1 MSSDSKNFSKYIDS
15 LEDLVVSSRPAGDFP
30 VSSVTNNSKTVSPCS
45 IFAAIRGSGKDGHDF
60 IEAAINSGAKAVIYS
75 RELPVFHDGIN
86 YIKVSDPYSAYARL
100 VECHYDFPARKLKI
114 IGVTGTNGK
123 TSSVYLLNS
132 ILRAAGF
139 KCGTITTVSYEWP
152 GYSRPAARTTPEA
165 AEIQKLFSDMLENG
179 CSHVIMEASSH
190 ALHQNRTGTAKF
202 AAAIFTNLTGD
213 HLDYHKDM
221 ASYYKAKKML
231 FENHLYTDGTAVI
244 NIDDP
249 YGLQLA
255 GSLKNVNCI
264 SFGKDSKSSGI
275 IQIIKI
281 SARGTVFELKLKDYC
296 FKITSPLIGEH
307 NAYNISGVAILAY
320 SLGISPDIIQATLNQ
335 PINIPG
341 RLEAFHTDSGV
352 SVFVDYA
359 HTDDALMR
367 VLEALNKLKEKRII
381 CVFGCG
387 GDRDRTKR
395 PRMGAISANFAD
407 RTIITSDNPRTE
419 NPMSIIEEI
428 KYGVPKTSNF
438 TVIPDRH
445 EAIKQAI
452 VEANPGD
459 IVLIAGKGHE
469 NYQEING
476 IQYHFDDCE
485 EVGKF
490 LNIQYPTWSSKAA
503 TNFVTTEHTEY
514 PMMKVR

>member
-1 MSSDSKNFSKYIDS
+1 MRFPRMRKTMTYRIKNFSTYIDS
-15 LEDLVVSSRPAGDFP
+15 LDELVVSSRPAGDFP
-30 VSSVTNNSKTVSPCS
+30 VNSVTNNSGNVGSSS
-45 IFAAIRGSGKDGHDF
+45 IFTAIRGSGKDGHDF
-60 IEAAINSGAKAVIYS
+60 IETAIDSGAKAVIHN
-75 RELPVFHDGIN
+75 RELTSFRSGIN

-100 VECHYDFPARKLKI
+100 VECFYDYPASKLKV

-132 ILRAAGF
+132 VLGAAGF
-139 KCGTITTVSYEWP
+139 KCGMITTVCYEWP
-152 GYSRPAARTTPEA
+152 GSSRPASRTTPEA
-165 AEIQKLFSDMLENG
+165 SEIQKLFSDMLENG

-202 AAAIFTNLTGD
+202 SAAIFTNLTGD

-221 ASYYKAKKML
+221 GSYFKAKKML
-231 FENHLYTDGTAVI
+231 FENHMKPDGTAVI

-249 YGLQLA
+249 YGQRLA

-264 SFGKDSKSSGI
+264 TFGKDIGSNAV
-275 IQIIKI
+275 IQINKI
-281 SARGTVFELKLKDYC
+281 SARGTAFELKMKDYC
-296 FKITSPLIGEH
+296 FEFASPLIGEH
-307 NAYNISGVAILAY
+307 NAYNISGVAILAH
-320 SLGISPDIIQATLNQ
+320 SLGIAPDVIQSALDQ

-341 RLEAFHTDSGV
+341 RLEAFHTDNGV

-359 HTDDALMR
+359 HTDDALLR
-367 VLEALNKLKEKRII
+367 VLEALNKLKEKRIL

-419 NPMSIIEEI
+419 NPLTIIEEI
-428 KYGVPKTSNF
+428 KYGIPKTANF
-438 TVIPDRH
+438 AVVPDRR
-445 EAIKQAI
+445 EAIRQAI
-452 VEANPGD
+452 SEAEPGD

-469 NYQEING
+469 DYQEIYG
-476 IQYHFDDCE
+476 EKHPFDDRE
-485 EVGKF
+485 EVRKF
-490 LNIQYPTWSSKAA
+490 LNNQSPKRNIQ
-503 TNFVTTEHTEY
+503 
-514 PMMKVR
+514 

>member
-1 MSSDSKNFSKYIDS
+1 
-15 LEDLVVSSRPAGDFP
+15 VSA
-30 VSSVTNNSKTVSPCS
+30 VTNNSTGVSPFS
-45 IFAAIRGSGKDGHDF
+45 IFTAIRGSGRDGHDF
-60 IEAAINSGAKAVIYS
+60 IGAAIDAGAKAVIHS
-75 RELPVFHDGIN
+75 SDLPSFRSGIN

-100 VECHYDFPARKLKI
+100 VECYYDFPARKLKI

-132 ILRAAGF
+132 VLGAAGL
-139 KCGTITTVSYEWP
+139 KCGVITTVCYEWP
-152 GYSRPAARTTPEA
+152 GYSRPAERTTPEA
-165 AEIQKLFSDMLENG
+165 SEIQKLFSDMLADC
-179 CSHVIMEASSH
+179 CSHAIMEASSH

-221 ASYYKAKKML
+221 ASYFNAKKGL
-231 FENHLYTDGTAVI
+231 FEKHLDPNGTAVI

-249 YGLQLA
+249 YGQSLA
-255 GSLKNVNCI
+255 GSLKNVNCVT
-264 SFGKDSKSSGI
+264 FGKEAGSNAVIKISG
-275 IQIIKI
+275 I
-281 SARGTVFELKLKDYC
+281 SARGTEFELRLKDCC
-296 FKITSPLIGEH
+296 FKISSPLIGEH
-307 NAYNISGVAILAY
+307 NAYNISGVALLAY
-320 SLGISPDIIQATLNQ
+320 SLGISPDIIQSALSQ

-341 RLEAFHTDSGV
+341 RLEAFHTDGGV

-359 HTDDALMR
+359 HSDDALMR
-367 VLEALNKLKEKRII
+367 VLESLNRLKEKRII

-419 NPMSIIEEI
+419 NPLAIIEEI
-428 KYGVPKTSNF
+428 KYGIPKTANF
-438 TVIPDRH
+438 AVVPDRR

-452 VEANPGD
+452 SEAESGD

-469 NYQEING
+469 DYQEING
-476 IQYHFDDCE
+476 IKYPFDDRE
-485 EVGKF
+485 EVRKF
-490 LNIQYPTWSSKAA
+490 IK
-503 TNFVTTEHTEY
+503 
-514 PMMKVR
+514 

>member
-1 MSSDSKNFSKYIDS
+1 LD
-15 LEDLVVSSRPAGDFP
+15 ELVVSSRSAGDFA
-30 VSSVTNNSKTVSPCS
+30 VSSVTNNSKNATPFS
-45 IFAAIRGSGKDGHDF
+45 IFAAIAGSGKDGHDF
-60 IEAAINSGAKAVIYS
+60 IESALDSGAKAVIHS
-75 RELPVFHDGIN
+75 RDLSSFRSGIN

-100 VECHYDFPARKLKI
+100 VECYYDFPAEKLKI

-132 ILRAAGF
+132 VLAAAGV
-139 KCGTITTVSYEWP
+139 KCGMITTVCYGWP

-165 AEIQKLFSDMLENG
+165 SEIQKLFSDMLENG

-221 ASYYKAKKML
+221 GSYFDAKKML
-231 FENHLYTDGTAVI
+231 FENHLNPDGTAVI

-249 YGLQLA
+249 YGQRLA
-255 GSLKNVNCI
+255 GSLKNMNCI
-264 SFGKDSKSSGI
+264 TFGKDSNSNAVIK
-275 IQIIKI
+275 IIKV

-296 FKITSPLIGEH
+296 FRISSPLIGEH
-307 NAYNISGVAILAY
+307 NAYNISGVALLAY
-320 SLGISPDIIQATLNQ
+320 NLGISPEIIQSVLEQ

-359 HTDDALMR
+359 HTDDALLR

-395 PRMGAISANFAD
+395 PRMGEISANFAD

-419 NPMSIIEEI
+419 NPLNIIDEI
-428 KYGVPKTSNF
+428 KYGIPKTANF
-438 TVIPDRH
+438 TVIPDRC
-445 EAIKQAI
+445 EAIRQAI
-452 VEANPGD
+452 SEAEPGD

-469 NYQEING
+469 DYQEING
-476 IQYHFDDCE
+476 VKYPFDDRE
-485 EVGKF
+485 EVRK
-490 LNIQYPTWSSKAA
+490 LI
-503 TNFVTTEHTEY
+503 
-514 PMMKVR
+514 